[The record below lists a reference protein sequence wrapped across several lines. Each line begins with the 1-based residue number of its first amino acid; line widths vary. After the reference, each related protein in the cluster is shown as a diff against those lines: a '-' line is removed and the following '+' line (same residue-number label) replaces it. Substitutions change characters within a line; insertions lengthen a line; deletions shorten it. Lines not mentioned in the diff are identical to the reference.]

1 MELHDAALYFD
12 DIEAFDGYTDQ
23 LVFLCQF
30 SNFDDRA
37 ADGTT
42 SKRRVLSIG
51 PGVQIPTRRV
61 LKLLGEYWIVGDG
74 NSDAIFNET
83 IRQAF
88 SMKKANFFGS
98 VLSPAQAVNE
108 ALGHTAW
115 AQAVYFKDQLDLQTT
130 SDYSA
135 FYNIF
140 FADNEPVKQGNVI
153 RLDNR
158 LYRVR
163 NTYKPLEGYITAQAD
178 ELDDD
183 ALTNVAFLSRTYNPV
198 TDDYLSTPSMVK
210 CLRIDYTK
218 SLRFLQESGQTQARG
233 DEKAYFSK
241 VDLPA
246 LKVGDVFTM
255 DHETWRI
262 VSALEE
268 EDAWLC
274 HIRRSAE

>member
-12 DIEAFDGYTDQ
+12 DIEAFDGYTGQ
-23 LVFLCQF
+23 LAFLCQF

-61 LKLLGEYWIVGDG
+61 LRLLGEYWIVGDG

-98 VLSPAQAVNE
+98 ILTPAQAVNG

-115 AQAVYFKDQLDLQTT
+115 AQAVYFRDQLDLQTS
-130 SDYSA
+130 SDYTA

-140 FADNEPVKQGNVI
+140 FADNEPVKQGAI
-153 RLDNR
+153 IQLEGR

-163 NTYKPLEGYITAQAD
+163 NTYKPLEGYVTAQSD
-178 ELDDD
+178 ELDED
-183 ALTNVAFLSRTYNPV
+183 ALVDVVFSSRTYNPV
-198 TDDYLSTPSMVK
+198 MDDFLSTPSLAK

-218 SLRFLQESGQTQARG
+218 SLRFLQESGQAQARG
-233 DEKAYFSK
+233 DEKAYFST
-241 VDLPA
+241 VDLPN

-255 DHETWRI
+255 VGETWRI
-262 VSALEE
+262 ISALLEG
-268 EDAWLC
+268 DAWLC